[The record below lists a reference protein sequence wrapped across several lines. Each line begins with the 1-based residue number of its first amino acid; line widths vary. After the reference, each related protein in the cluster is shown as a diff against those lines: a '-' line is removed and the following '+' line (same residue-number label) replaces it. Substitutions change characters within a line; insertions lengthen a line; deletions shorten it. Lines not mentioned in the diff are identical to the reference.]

1 MSKGKRKQ
9 RTHIPKDGGTSL
21 ADLKQPKPRKPKS
34 EGLGDTI
41 AKITEA
47 TGLKKVVEAWEA
59 KTGKDCGCEERRVK
73 LNKLIKYARTINCM
87 TLSQYDRWTVE
98 RAIIAEQTKKNVIL
112 MPQLTAIYEIHR
124 AVYGLPLEMPCM
136 TCTKSYKLWL
146 SMVEQLEAI
155 WKSYEI

>member
-1 MSKGKRKQ
+1 MSKGKPR
-9 RTHIPKDGGTSL
+9 
-21 ADLKQPKPRKPKS
+21 KPRTAKPKS

-41 AKITEA
+41 AKITQA
-47 TGLKKVVEAWEA
+47 TGIKKAVELWEA
-59 KTGKDCGCEERRVK
+59 KTGKDCGCEERRK
-73 LNKLIKYARTINCM
+73 ILNKLIKYARTINCM
-87 TLSQYDRWTVE
+87 TLSQYDRWTKE
-98 RAIIAEQTKKNVIL
+98 REIIAGQVKRNTIE

-155 WKSYEI
+155 WRTYTPE